1 MYINEEQLKAIQN
14 ACNEVDYG
22 SVTIKINKESKT
34 FDLVIEK
41 QIRMEKEITK
51 PKRVITVDKKYN

>member
-1 MYINEEQLKAIQN
+1 MYINEEQLKAIQK

>member
-1 MYINEEQLKAIQN
+1 MYINEEQLKAIQK

-22 SVTIKINKESKT
+22 SVTIKINKELKT

>member
-1 MYINEEQLKAIQN
+1 MLLNRTQIEAIEK

-34 FDLVIEK
+34 FDIVIEK
-41 QIRMEKEITK
+41 QIRLSKEYTK
-51 PKRVITVDKKYN
+51 PSLNVLDKKYK

>member
-1 MYINEEQLKAIQN
+1 MTLNKTQIEAIEK

-34 FDLVIEK
+34 FDIVIEK
-41 QIRMEKEITK
+41 QIRLSKEYTK
-51 PKRVITVDKKYN
+51 PQIKVLDKKYM